1 MAPDCRPPDCRPPFY
16 RSVWDCLVLS
26 KIQECVFWKY
36 KSPFKNK
43 SLWNWFII
51 KEKRKSGFTPK
62 TSIRLVNTIVNQ
74 FFYQKYRIEYSFVR
88 SFWAWRFC
96 KNLEE
101 ESSFKQKTWQYE
113 APEIK
118 DSKVSV
124 KYRRIC
130 KVIVTK
136 DEDVKVS
143 YKKTYK
149 KTYK

>member
-1 MAPDCRPPDCRPPFY
+1 MSLLKIEEPLRSPFENKP
-16 RSVWDCLVLS
+16 LGNEFIT
-26 KIQECVFWKY
+26 KEKY
-36 KSPFKNK
+36 KS
-43 SLWNWFII
+43 S
-51 KEKRKSGFTPK
+51 FTPK
-62 TSIRLVNTIVNQ
+62 TSIRLVNTIVNP
-74 FFYQKYRIEYSFVR
+74 FFYQKHRIEYSFVR

-101 ESSFKQKTWQYE
+101 ESSSKQKTWQYE

-149 KTYK
+149 QTYK

>member
-1 MAPDCRPPDCRPPFY
+1 M
-16 RSVWDCLVLS
+16 
-26 KIQECVFWKY
+26 
-36 KSPFKNK
+36 
-43 SLWNWFII
+43 
-51 KEKRKSGFTPK
+51 
-62 TSIRLVNTIVNQ
+62 VNR
-74 FFYQKYRIEYSFVR
+74 FFYPKYDIEYSFVR

-136 DEDVKVS
+136 DEDAKVS
-143 YKKTYK
+143 FKKTYK
-149 KTYK
+149 NPSLTPDKCSYAYNDVTCDEGCAVTEGIYWSLTSYLGG